1 MRHPPSLSSL
11 RLFLQVAYNR
21 SFSEASRI
29 SNVSQPALSRTI
41 RLLEEQLD
49 TRLFDRNSRNV
60 ALTSAGE
67 ALLPIVERLTAD
79 FDHAFSELAHSFA
92 GERGRVVVG
101 ALPSVAAGA
110 LPSAI
115 SSFRTRY
122 PQVEVILH
130 DHLSGN
136 LYQQML
142 ERQIDLAITTP
153 PETEGFEFEKLMDD
167 PLVLVCPIGSDLDEP
182 GPAQW
187 SVFSEHPFI
196 AMAPRSS
203 VRELTDA
210 AFNIAGLSVRG
221 LYDCTQLATVGAL
234 IHAGLG
240 ITALPL
246 STLGMLHSDRIAT
259 RELEQPSIIRR
270 IGIATLSGRTL
281 PPAADAFRRHFLQK
295 FRTDRQ
301 SGNAGNQSILRNDR

>member
-1 MRHPPSLSSL
+1 MRHPPSLTSL

-21 SFSEASRI
+21 SFSEASRL
-29 SNVSQPALSRTI
+29 SHVSQPALSRTI
-41 RLLEEQLD
+41 RLLEEQLG

-79 FDHAFSELAHSFA
+79 FDHAFSELEHSFA

-101 ALPSVAAGA
+101 ALPSIAAGG
-110 LPSAI
+110 LPAAI
-115 SSFRTRY
+115 ASFRQHH

-136 LYQQML
+136 LYQQMQD
-142 ERQIDLAITTP
+142 RQIDLAITTP
-153 PETEGFEFEKLMDD
+153 PESDGFAFHKLVDD
-167 PLVLVCPIGSDLDEP
+167 PLVLVGPVGGALDEP
-182 GPAQW
+182 EPIEW
-187 SVFSEHPFI
+187 SIFRDHAFI

-210 AFNIAGLSVRG
+210 AFNVAGLNVRG

-234 IHAGLG
+234 IEAGLG
-240 ITALPL
+240 ITALPQ
-246 STLGMLHSDRIAT
+246 STLGMLHASRIAS
-259 RELEQPSIIRR
+259 RPLLNPSIVRQ
-270 IGIATLSGRTL
+270 IGVATLKGRTL
-281 PPAADAFRRHFLQK
+281 PPAAEVFRHHFLQS
-295 FRTDRQ
+295 FTAAMPH
-301 SGNAGNQSILRNDR
+301 SLA